1 VTGRRDRTVVVTGLG
16 AVSPFGTGVKA
27 FWQGIT
33 AGACAIRPI
42 TLIDTE
48 GFRSRIA
55 AEVPGTIGGSARRAR
70 ADRLALTAAG
80 EALDDARLS
89 AAERRDAALMI
100 GAVGGGMLEVEAW
113 YWKRWRG
120 ARERPEAGRERPDA
134 VRATLPTSHADVL
147 AWRLG
152 LDGPRETVVAACSSG
167 AASIA
172 MAADL
177 IADGVVTRAL
187 AGGADALT
195 RICYMGFNALKL
207 LDPEPCRPFDR
218 ERRGMSLGEGAA
230 FLVLEDAAAA
240 RARGATIYAELAG
253 HAMTTDAFHVTSPHP
268 EGHGMIRAMQEAL
281 AAADAAPADVAYVNA
296 HGTGTAQNDRI
307 EARALRAVFGEGGV
321 LVSST
326 KSMIG
331 HTMAAAGSLEA
342 LATVLALT
350 HDVVPPTVHLT
361 SPDPD
366 VPFDCVPGV
375 AREASLPAAMSNSF
389 GFGGQNVTLL
399 FRAC

>member
-1 VTGRRDRTVVVTGLG
+1 MTTRRGRRVVVTGLG
-16 AVSPFGTGVKA
+16 AVSPFGAGVKA
-27 FWQGIT
+27 FWQGLS

-42 TLIDTE
+42 TLIETD

-55 AEVPGTIGGSARRAR
+55 AEVPDGIGGSQRRGR
-70 ADRLALTAAG
+70 ADRLALAAAR
-80 EALDDARLS
+80 EAIEDAGLG
-89 AAERRDAALMI
+89 AADRRDAALI
-100 GAVGGGMLEVEAW
+100 VGAVGGGMLEVEGW
-113 YWKRWRG
+113 YWARWRG
-120 ARERPEAGRERPDA
+120 ETPDPA
-134 VRATLPTSHADVL
+134 PVRSTLPTSHADVL

-172 MAADL
+172 AAAEL
-177 IADGVVTRAL
+177 IADGVVTCAV

-195 RICYMGFNALKL
+195 RICFMGFNALKL

-218 ERRGMSLGEGAA
+218 ERRGMSIGEGAA
-230 FLVLEDAAAA
+230 FLVLEAEESA
-240 RARGATIYAELAG
+240 RARGATCHAELAG
-253 HAMTTDAFHVTSPHP
+253 HAMTTDAYHVTSPHP
-268 EGHGMIRAMQEAL
+268 SGDGMVRAMRAAL
-281 AAADAAPADVAYVNA
+281 AAGGGAPGDVAYVNA

-307 EARALRAVFGEGGV
+307 EAQALRTVFGDGRV

-342 LATVLALT
+342 LTTVLAIT
-350 HDVVPPTVHLT
+350 HELVPPTVHLA

-366 VPFDCVPGV
+366 VPFDCVAAA
-375 AREASLPAAMSNSF
+375 AREASLPAAISNSF

-399 FRAC
+399 FRRAC